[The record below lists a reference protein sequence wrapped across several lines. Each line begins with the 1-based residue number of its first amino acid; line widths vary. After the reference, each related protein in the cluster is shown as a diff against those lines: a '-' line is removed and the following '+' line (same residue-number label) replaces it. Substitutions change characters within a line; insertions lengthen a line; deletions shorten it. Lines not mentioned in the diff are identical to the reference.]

1 LLLSVSQHS
10 DDQQIKH
17 LFAALDQVE
26 MAVRHRIKGAG
37 IDGDGCFHGRRMEFL
52 ILTQAGKLVR
62 RKLWP
67 TGRSSLWAAD
77 FLFARRNDYAS
88 IFRAAA

>member
-1 LLLSVSQHS
+1 
-10 DDQQIKH
+10 
-17 LFAALDQVE
+17 
-26 MAVRHRIKGAG
+26 
-37 IDGDGCFHGRRMEFL
+37 MEFL

-67 TGRSSLWAAD
+67 RRRSSFWAAD

>member
-1 LLLSVSQHS
+1 
-10 DDQQIKH
+10 
-17 LFAALDQVE
+17 
-26 MAVRHRIKGAG
+26 
-37 IDGDGCFHGRRMEFL
+37 MEFL